1 METLQAGCSGPAVAS
16 LQAALAAK
24 GFDPGAID
32 GIFGPG
38 TVVALKAFQTSL
50 NLPAD
55 GIAGP
60 VVAAALGLSD
70 PSPSVQS
77 PIPEVTPDTVSKM
90 CPGAPRTNIQ
100 THLPFVLNALIGQQL
115 ADKQMVLMA
124 IGTIRA
130 ETGIFAPISEGVS
143 RFNTAPGGSPFA
155 LYDGL
160 ERLGN
165 TQPGDGARFRGRG
178 FVQLTGRFNYTKYS
192 QAIGLGDQLLQNPDL
207 ASDPKIAA
215 ELLASFL
222 KDNRTRIQNALA
234 AGDLTEARKLV
245 NGGSNGLADF
255 EAAYNQGNT
264 LLPDRLTISGYSV
277 SDGPI
282 AV

>member
-1 METLQAGCSGPAVAS
+1 MQTLQAGSSGPAVAS
-16 LQAALAAK
+16 LQAALEAR
-24 GFDPGAID
+24 GFAPGATD
-32 GIFGPG
+32 GVFGPA
-38 TVVALKAFQTSL
+38 TVAALKAFQTSR

-55 GIAGP
+55 GVAGP
-60 VVAAALGLSD
+60 DVAAALGLAD
-70 PSPSVQS
+70 PPPSVQS
-77 PIPEVTPDTVSKM
+77 PIPEITWDIVSKM
-90 CPGAPRTNIQ
+90 CPGAPHANIQ

-130 ETGIFAPISEGVS
+130 ETGVFAPISEGVS
-143 RFNTAPGGSPFA
+143 RFNTAPGGSDFA

-192 QAIGLGDQLLQNPDL
+192 QAIGLGDQLVQNPDL
-207 ASDPKIAA
+207 ANNPTIASK
-215 ELLASFL
+215 LLASFL
-222 KDNRTRIQNALA
+222 KDNQTRIQAALA

-245 NGGSNGLADF
+245 NGGSNGLTDF

-264 LLPDRLTISGYSV
+264 LLPERLTISGDGTSV
-277 SDGPI
+277 VSNK
-282 AV
+282 